1 MGKVDKV
8 EIDTA
13 RLQNVNKKEL
23 QTAFAAQDVSATNW
37 VEDSSEP
44 GLTACI
50 NSFREGKDT
59 INMAITNFN
68 SYLAGAAEAFE
79 SRDKNLAIAINDFSL
94 KKSFNEKME
103 SSRSDKKYSCH
114 IIPYDRGDQKQIKIE
129 DYTNIVFY
137 SYPF

>member
-59 INMAITNFN
+59 INMAIT
-68 SYLAGAAEAFE
+68 
-79 SRDKNLAIAINDFSL
+79 INDFSL
-94 KKSFNEKME
+94 KKSFNEK
-103 SSRSDKKYSCH
+103 SYQKKVTDIQNSKFQNQV
-114 IIPYDRGDQKQIKIE
+114 PGAEK
-129 DYTNIVFY
+129 
-137 SYPF
+137 

>member
-68 SYLAGAAEAFE
+68 SYLAGAAKTFE

-94 KKSFNEKME
+94 KKSFN
-103 SSRSDKKYSCH
+103 
-114 IIPYDRGDQKQIKIE
+114 
-129 DYTNIVFY
+129 
-137 SYPF
+137 